1 MSIAVDDA
9 SPALAAANPAREKMS
24 ALQMWIMLLC
34 SLVLFLDGMDTA
46 AIGFVAPAMA
56 TEFAMPRSQL
66 GPLLSAALFGMAAGS
81 FVAGSLAD
89 RIGRK
94 PVLIGSVLL
103 FGVCTLAC
111 AFVHSMPGLTLLRVL
126 TGLGLGGAMPCAGPL
141 LAEYMPA
148 RRRSFFVS
156 LMYCGFPL
164 GASAGG
170 FMAAALIPHLGWP
183 SVFVVG
189 GVLPLILA
197 VCMLVLPESLSF
209 MVANNWPSAK
219 IKRVMDR
226 MQAVLPVE
234 SPASGAR
241 VRRITALGGIGMI
254 LARQH
259 VFGTVMLWIGYFMGL
274 LVFYLLTSW
283 LPTILQ
289 DARFSIRESAA
300 IAALIPLGGVIGT
313 IVCGWLLDRF
323 APYKVT
329 MFTYALGAL
338 SLWAAGAVLAHVPV
352 LIAAIFSAGF
362 FVIGSQAS
370 MLALAIH
377 YYPTTC
383 RATGSGWMLGVGRA
397 GGIVGALAGV
407 PLLHLQLSIN
417 TMISILAM
425 PAFVAAIAV
434 GLSGFTF
441 IRRETGSV
449 KNLG

>member
-9 SPALAAANPAREKMS
+9 SPALASANSAREKMS
-24 ALQMWIMLLC
+24 ALQIWIVLLC

-56 TEFAMPRSQL
+56 TEFAVPRSQL

-81 FVAGSLAD
+81 FIAGSLAD

-103 FGVCTLAC
+103 FGVCTLVC

-189 GVLPLILA
+189 GVLPVILA
-197 VCMLVLPESLSF
+197 VCMSVLPESLSF
-209 MVANNWPSAK
+209 MMANNWPSAK
-219 IKRVMDR
+219 IKSVMDR
-226 MQAVLPVE
+226 MPGVLPVE
-234 SPASGAR
+234 CPASGAHA
-241 VRRITALGGIGMI
+241 RRTTALAGIGMI
-254 LARQH
+254 LARQR

-300 IAALIPLGGVIGT
+300 IAALMPLGGVSGT
-313 IVCGWLLDRF
+313 VVCGWLLDRF

-329 MFTYALGAL
+329 MFTYAFGAL
-338 SLWAAGAVLAHVPV
+338 SLWVAGAALAHVSV
-352 LIAAIFSAGF
+352 LTAAIFFAGF
-362 FVIGSQAS
+362 FVVGSQAS
-370 MLALAIH
+370 MLALAIR
-377 YYPTTC
+377 YYPTAC
-383 RATGSGWMLGVGRA
+383 RATGSGWMLGIGRA

-407 PLLHLQLSIN
+407 RLLHMQLSIN
-417 TMISILAM
+417 TMIAVLAI

-434 GLSGFTF
+434 GLSGFAF
-441 IRRETGSV
+441 VRRET
-449 KNLG
+449 

>member
-9 SPALAAANPAREKMS
+9 SPALASANSAREKMS
-24 ALQMWIMLLC
+24 ALQIWIVLLC

-56 TEFAMPRSQL
+56 TEFAVPRSQL

-81 FVAGSLAD
+81 FISGSLAD

-103 FGVCTLAC
+103 FGVCTLVC

-189 GVLPLILA
+189 GVLPVILA
-197 VCMLVLPESLSF
+197 VCMSVLPESLSF
-209 MVANNWPSAK
+209 MMANNWPSAK
-219 IKRVMDR
+219 IKSVMDR
-226 MQAVLPVE
+226 MPGVLPVE
-234 SPASGAR
+234 CPASGAHA
-241 VRRITALGGIGMI
+241 RRTTALAGIGMI
-254 LARQH
+254 LARQR

-300 IAALIPLGGVIGT
+300 IAALMPLGGVSGT
-313 IVCGWLLDRF
+313 VVCGWLLDRF

-329 MFTYALGAL
+329 MFTYAFGAL
-338 SLWAAGAVLAHVPV
+338 SLWVAGAALAHVSV
-352 LIAAIFSAGF
+352 LTAAIFFAGF
-362 FVIGSQAS
+362 FVVGSQAS
-370 MLALAIH
+370 MLALAIR
-377 YYPTTC
+377 YYPTAC
-383 RATGSGWMLGVGRA
+383 RATGSGWMLGIGRA

-407 PLLHLQLSIN
+407 RLLHMQLSIN
-417 TMISILAM
+417 TMIAVLAI

-434 GLSGFTF
+434 GLSGFAF
-441 IRRETGSV
+441 VRRET
-449 KNLG
+449 

>member
-9 SPALAAANPAREKMS
+9 NPALAAGNPAGDRIS
-24 ALQMWIMLLC
+24 ALQFLIVLLC
-34 SLVLFLDGMDTA
+34 FLVLFLDGMDTA
-46 AIGFVAPAMA
+46 AIGFVAPALA
-56 TEFAMPRSQL
+56 TEFAVPRSQL
-66 GPLLSAALFGMAAGS
+66 GPVLSAALFGMAAGS
-81 FVAGSLAD
+81 LIAGSLAD

-94 PVLIGSVLL
+94 PVLIGSVML
-103 FGVCTLAC
+103 FGVCTIAC
-111 AFVHSMPGLTLLRVL
+111 AFVHSMPGLTFLRVL

-170 FMAAALIPHLGWP
+170 FMAAVLIPRLGWP
-183 SVFVVG
+183 GVFVIG
-189 GVLPLILA
+189 GVLPVILA
-197 VCMLVLPESLSF
+197 VCMSVLPESLSF
-209 MVANNWPSAK
+209 MVANNWPPAK

-226 MQAVLPVE
+226 MPAVLPIGP
-234 SPASGAR
+234 PAADAHL
-241 VRRITALGGIGMI
+241 RRTTMRGGIGMV
-254 LARQH
+254 LARQL

-300 IAALIPLGGVIGT
+300 IAALMPLGGVSGT
-313 IVCGWLLDRF
+313 IVCGWMLDRF
-323 APYKVT
+323 TPYKVT

-338 SLWAAGAVLAHVPV
+338 SLWIAGAALAHVLV
-352 LIAAIFSAGF
+352 LTVAIFCAGF

-377 YYPTTC
+377 YYPTAC

-417 TMISILAM
+417 TMISILAI
-425 PAFVAAIAV
+425 PAFVAAAAV
-434 GLSGFTF
+434 GLSGFVF
-441 IRRETGSV
+441 VRRET
-449 KNLG
+449 